1 MFWLGLRLLLLIGAA
16 NVAPIVAKLWLGR
29 RWDAPL
35 DGGLRFIDGRPLLGP
50 SKTVRG
56 FAAAVLVATAGA
68 GLMGMPPTAGAMI
81 GAAAMLGDTL
91 SSFIKRRLAI
101 PPSGR
106 AIGLDQI
113 PESLLPLLAV
123 QGTLQLPAVLI
134 IGVVAAFIA
143 IEVPA
148 ARWSFRLGLRDR
160 PY

>member
-1 MFWLGLRLLLLIGAA
+1 
-16 NVAPIVAKLWLGR
+16 
-29 RWDAPL
+29 
-35 DGGLRFIDGRPLLGP
+35 
-50 SKTVRG
+50 
-56 FAAAVLVATAGA
+56 
-68 GLMGMPPTAGAMI
+68 MGMPPTAGAMI
-81 GAAAMLGDTL
+81 GAAAMLGDAL